1 MCGIAGAVDWTGAPD
16 LAAVRRMVARL
27 RHRGPDAEGVVC
39 RGAAALAHARLS
51 IIDISAAANQP
62 MVDSDAVCW
71 LVFNGEIYNHHDL
84 RAELTA
90 KGAVFRTRSDT
101 EVILEGY
108 KYWGL
113 DCFAR
118 FNGMFALALWDERDK
133 TLVMARDRLGKKP
146 LYYAETAGGLAFSSE
161 LPSLRRHPEVPR
173 EIDPVGIRQVLNL
186 GYLLGSDCI
195 VRGVRKLAPGTLLVA
210 RQGRSPECRSYWSLA
225 PVFAEKSRWRS
236 TAEATDALDALMR
249 DAVRLRLE
257 SDVPLGAFLS
267 GGIDSSLIVAMMKHG
282 PSAERIDTFTAGFAD
297 PSYDERL
304 QARRIA
310 EHLGVSLHEQEVA
323 DEAMADLPRLMALA
337 GEPFADT
344 SLLPTYHLCGLARR
358 RVTVSLSGDGGD
370 ELFAGYETYVAD
382 RLHHLIRAVPGPLIE
397 LVEWGLGALLPV
409 SMAKV
414 SFDYKLRQFLA
425 GARHDFRRAHYS
437 WRTLFSDKELMRLI
451 RPEQPEARDSD
462 PYGRVHGFYE
472 EVGDCHYL
480 DQAAY
485 VDIKTWLPDDI
496 LVKLDRA
503 SMAHG
508 LEARAPF
515 LDYRLV
521 EFAAALPVNLKL
533 RLFKKKFLL
542 RRLHGR
548 YFPADLRARRK
559 LGFNAPV
566 AHWFARD
573 GGQSLRAFTHAPD
586 LLDWVDR
593 AEVDRLWRE
602 HRSGERDNGFRL
614 FALACLGAWF
624 EADRLEGTAPAS
636 VAPCR

>member
-1 MCGIAGAVDWTGAPD
+1 MCGLAGAFDRAGTAD
-16 LAAVRRMVARL
+16 LAAVRAMIARL
-27 RHRGPDAEGVVC
+27 RHRGPDAEGTVS
-39 RGAAALAHARLS
+39 RGAVALGHARLS
-51 IIDISAAANQP
+51 IIDVSAAANQP
-62 MVDSDAVCW
+62 MSDGDETCW
-71 LVFNGEIYNHHDL
+71 LVFNGEIYNHHAL

-90 KGAVFRTRSDT
+90 AGAVFRTRSDT

-108 KYWGL
+108 KRWGA
-113 DCFAR
+113 DCVAR
-118 FNGMFALALWDERDK
+118 FNGMFAFALWDERAQ
-133 TLVMARDRLGKKP
+133 TLILARDRLGKKP
-146 LYYAETAGGLAFSSE
+146 LYYAETPTGLIFASE
-161 LPSLRRHPEVPR
+161 LPALRRHPEAPKA
-173 EIDPVGIRQVLNL
+173 INPAGIRQMLTL

-195 VRGVRKLAPGTLLVA
+195 LGGVQKLEPGTLLVA
-210 RQGRSPECRSYWSLA
+210 RRDRPPEARRYWSPA
-225 PVFAEKSRWRS
+225 PAFAEKSRWRS
-236 TAEATDALDALMR
+236 PDEAADALDALMR
-249 DAVRLRLE
+249 DAVKLRLE

-267 GGIDSSLIVAMMKHG
+267 GGIDSSLIVAMMRG
-282 PSAERIDTFTAGFAD
+282 TADGRVDTFTAGFGDA
-297 PSYDERL
+297 SYDERP
-304 QARRIA
+304 QARAIA
-310 EHLGVSLHEQEVA
+310 AHLGVALHEQEVA
-323 DEAMADLPRLMALA
+323 DDAMADLPRLMALT

-382 RLHHLIRAVPGPLIE
+382 RLHHFVHWLPGPL
-397 LVEWGLGALLPV
+397 LGLAERTIGAVMPA

-425 GARHDFRRAHYS
+425 GARHGFRRAHYS
-437 WRTLFSDKELMRLI
+437 WRNLFGEDELGRLI
-451 RPEQPEARDSD
+451 RPEQRAARQHD
-462 PYGRVHGFYE
+462 PYDGFERHYDD
-472 EVGDCHYL
+472 VADCHYL

-485 VDIKTWLPDDI
+485 VDLKTWLPDDI

-521 EFAAALPVNLKL
+521 EFAAALPVELKL
-533 RLFKKKFLL
+533 RLFQKKFLL

-548 YFPADLRARRK
+548 YFPAELRAKRK

-573 GGQSLRAFTHAPD
+573 REESLRAFTHDAA
-586 LLDWVDR
+586 LLEWVE
-593 AEVDRLWRE
+593 AGEIDRLWRE
-602 HRSGERDNGFRL
+602 HKAGARDNGFRL

-624 EADRLEGTAPAS
+624 AADRAETGRPA
-636 VAPCR
+636 